1 MAYIGL
7 RFTDAPFALLL
18 ESRAILHE
26 LTVQNVIDFISPD
39 AMFDEDLWADEV
51 IYHMLNTSVRD
62 HVFRIGACTIDM
74 DGWSMIT
81 LFRLKILHN
90 TASSR
95 KFTTARPK
103 HLSYYCG
110 LCIFRMETG
119 VTAFNVI
126 FKELIMHVRNETSDK
141 EPKPPLKQSIRNSR
155 QRDVYLTEYVPT
167 DVTIV
172 DRKLDVEASLS
183 DADAVERMKGI
194 LALLDVLKRFPN
206 EESLHVSSYM
216 I

>member
-74 DGWSMIT
+74 DGWSMTYAFSDLKFYIT
-81 LFRLKILHN
+81 LHLHVI
-90 TASSR
+90 SS
-95 KFTTARPK
+95 TARPK

-155 QRDVYLTEYVPT
+155 QRGCIP
-167 DVTIV
+167 
-172 DRKLDVEASLS
+172 DRVCS
-183 DADAVERMKGI
+183 
-194 LALLDVLKRFPN
+194 N
-206 EESLHVSSYM
+206 
-216 I
+216 